1 MNHPNEDAI
10 LTDSMLSECYDCPIQ
25 NLRFPSPPVSTMNPR
40 LHVVIIG
47 AGIVGAASAFNCLEA
62 GHQVTLVEPGVPGD
76 EQASSY
82 GNAGWLS
89 SHSVLPQAFP
99 GVWRKVPG
107 WLLDPLG
114 PLSIRLHYFPKAL
127 PWLVRYLA
135 SAWTHVQVERTA
147 RALRTLLADAPALH
161 QTMAD
166 AAGVGYLIERRGVLH
181 AFLSRRHFEK
191 DAWAWEIRRNEGIEW
206 EELDATALQAQE
218 PDLSP
223 HYTFGIYAPEAGSCR
238 NPGAYTAA
246 LIQYAQARGA
256 RLVRTTA
263 TGFRI
268 DEGRLRAVL
277 TTEGEIACD
286 RAVIAA
292 GARAKALAL
301 MAGDTVPLETE
312 RGYHAVV
319 TSAAV
324 GPHTPTMFADR
335 KVVVTRMEQ
344 GLRIAGQVE
353 ITDADDTPNWKRTE
367 ILREH
372 LLAMYPGLPANL
384 PAEHIKIW
392 MGCRPST
399 PDGLPCIGLASGTAD
414 IIHAYGHGHI
424 GLVGSARTGRL
435 VAQLASG
442 ATPEIP
448 LKPFS
453 PQRFR

>member
-1 MNHPNEDAI
+1 MNQPAHI
-10 LTDSMLSECYDCPIQ
+10 
-25 NLRFPSPPVSTMNPR
+25 
-40 LHVVIIG
+40 VIIG
-47 AGIVGAASAFNCLEA
+47 AGIVGAASAFHCLQA
-62 GHQVTLVEPGVPGD
+62 GLRVTLVEPGVPGD

-89 SHSVLPQAFP
+89 SHSVLPPAYP
-99 GVWRKVPG
+99 GVWKKVPA
-107 WLLDPLG
+107 WLIDPLG
-114 PLSIRLHYFPKAL
+114 PLSIRLHYLPKAL

-135 SAWTHVQVERTA
+135 AASTYVRIERTA

-161 QTMAD
+161 QVMAD
-166 AAGVGYLIERRGVLH
+166 AAGVGYLIERKGLLH
-181 AFLSRRHFEK
+181 AFLSRGHFEQ
-191 DAWAWEIRRNEGIEW
+191 DAKAWEIRRREGIEW
-206 EELDATALQAQE
+206 EELDAAALHARE

-223 HYTFGIYAPEAGSCR
+223 HYTFGVYTPEAGSCR

-246 LIQYAQARGA
+246 LIEYARSKGA
-256 RLVRTTA
+256 TLVRTTA

-268 DEGRLRAVL
+268 EQGRLRAVL

-292 GARAKALAL
+292 GARARALAL
-301 MAGDTVPLETE
+301 QAGDAVPLETE

-319 TSAAV
+319 SPATV
-324 GPHTPTMFADR
+324 GPRTATMFADH
-335 KVVVTRMEQ
+335 KAVVNSMEQ

-353 ITDADDTPNWKRTE
+353 ITEADDTPNWRRAE

-372 LLAMYPGLPANL
+372 LQTLYPGLPRDLA
-384 PAEHIKIW
+384 PEHIKIW
-392 MGCRPST
+392 MGRRPST
-399 PDGLPCIGLASGTAD
+399 PDALPCIGVASATAD

>member
-1 MNHPNEDAI
+1 
-10 LTDSMLSECYDCPIQ
+10 
-25 NLRFPSPPVSTMNPR
+25 MNPR

-62 GHQVTLVEPGVPGD
+62 GLQVTLVEPGVPGD

-99 GVWRKVPG
+99 GVWKKVPA
-107 WLLDPLG
+107 WLMDPLG
-114 PLSIRLHYFPKAL
+114 PLSIRLHYLPKAL

-135 SAWTHVQVERTA
+135 SAWTYMRVERTA
-147 RALRTLLADAPALH
+147 RSLRTLLAGAPALH
-161 QTMAD
+161 QAMAD
-166 AAGVGYLIERRGVLH
+166 AAGVGYLIERRGLLH
-181 AFLSRRHFEK
+181 AFLSRRHYEQ
-191 DAWAWEIRRNEGIEW
+191 DAWAWDIRRSEGIEW
-206 EELDATALQAQE
+206 EELDAAALQTRE

-246 LIQYAQARGA
+246 LIQYAQTRGA

-268 DEGRLRAVL
+268 DQGRLRAVL

-292 GARAKALAL
+292 GARARALAL
-301 MAGDTVPLETE
+301 MAGDAVPLETE

-319 TSAAV
+319 SPATV
-324 GPHTPTMFADR
+324 GPRTPTMFADR
-335 KVVVTRMEQ
+335 KVIVNSMEQ
-344 GLRIAGQVE
+344 GLRVAGQVE
-353 ITDADDTPNWKRTE
+353 ITDADDTPNWQRAE

-372 LLAMYPGLPANL
+372 LLALYPGLPRNL

-392 MGCRPST
+392 MGRRPST
-399 PDGLPCIGLASGTAD
+399 PDGLPCIGVATRTAD
-414 IIHAYGHGHI
+414 IIHAYGHGHV

-435 VAQLASG
+435 VAQLATG